1 MSDTKSVGV
10 FGSDLALGTE
20 MLITDQK
27 SLCLDWQ
34 VATSSKS
41 WIKSIFVLSSILHS
55 WSVLC
60 TQ

>member
-55 WSVLC
+55 
-60 TQ
+60 